1 MNVPSRVFIP
11 IYCLISATFVAASVV
26 FSMPAGT
33 GVQIPETESARNK
46 STAELN
52 MNEQDDISGTS
63 YYDVFLNSLRIGK
76 ATIEVEKEGDD
87 FILKVAARGRSN
99 LSNLYSYKG
108 KVAMSANPIQPNHA
122 VVEEQ
127 TGSKHKMTLIEFPEP
142 DRVTAVQVET
152 RRGKKPKRTE
162 KEFSSE
168 SFVLDPFSTVFLL
181 RSLNWKAGA
190 TEVFD
195 IFTGNKQYELELFCR
210 GETAVEVEGTVRDV
224 WEIVLQTRSLEEPK
238 KNKKNKMSR
247 YVVYLSRDS
256 RRDILKITGKA
267 KMGRIVASMRKSE
280 RDEG

>member
-1 MNVPSRVFIP
+1 
-11 IYCLISATFVAASVV
+11 
-26 FSMPAGT
+26 MPAGT
-33 GVQIPETESARNK
+33 GVEKPENESARNK

-52 MNEQDDISGTS
+52 MNKKDDISGTS
-63 YYDVFLNSLRIGK
+63 YYDLFLNSLRIGK

-87 FILKVAARGRSN
+87 FMLKVAARARSN
-99 LSNLYSYKG
+99 LSKLYSYKG
-108 KVAMSANPIQPNHA
+108 KVAMSANPIQPTQA

-127 TGSKHKMTLIEFPEP
+127 AGSKHKITLIEFPEP
-142 DRVTAVQVET
+142 DRVTAVQIET

-181 RSLNWKAGA
+181 RSLNWAAGT

-195 IFTGNKQYELELFCR
+195 IFTGNKQYELQLFCR
-210 GETAVEVEGTVRDV
+210 GETALEVEGTVRDV
-224 WEIVLQTRSLEEPK
+224 WEIVLQTRSLEEPRK
-238 KNKKNKMSR
+238 KKMSG

-256 RRDILKITGKA
+256 RRDILKVTGKA
-267 KMGRIVASMRKSE
+267 KIGRIVASMRNSE